1 MCFEL
6 KRFGRRNEQRP
17 VREHNRRSTPSIH
30 LGWLRLL
37 SAGPTLFGCLGWL
50 EGFEPACVK
59 IDPAL
64 YSKIIRD
71 TTLSDGAFRLW
82 HLLRDM
88 TGANSCCWPSVRT
101 VSKLI
106 GCNKNSVLARI
117 IELEAAGYLR
127 IERGN
132 RHKSNRYFVGGTG
145 NKTGGTPAKTISGTK
160 AGTELNSQ
168 IQSIS
173 VSRASERTTEPE
185 SNSNAQATAELF
197 RRMREAIQ

>member
-127 IERGN
+127 IERAIA
-132 RHKSNRYFVGGTG
+132 T
-145 NKTGGTPAKTISGTK
+145 
-160 AGTELNSQ
+160 SQ
-168 IQSIS
+168 IVTSLVVLEIRLVVRQLRQS
-173 VSRASERTTEPE
+173 VVRKLGQ
-185 SNSNAQATAELF
+185 N
-197 RRMREAIQ
+197 